1 MPPRNLAGGAWMIVD
16 MAFAI
21 SALSVVKALGLEYPP
36 VQVVFIR
43 ALVGLVMMLPWT
55 LAGRWSF
62 AGTADLPLHALRVLL
77 STITLTASFYA
88 IARVPLALFTAI
100 NFTRPFVLMLMAALF
115 LGERIGRR
123 RWLAA
128 AIGFAG
134 VLVAVNPEGGA
145 AGWGVAALLVAIMTG
160 SGAVIVTRRL
170 SAAPVVVLMTLYPVG
185 LTILTLPLAW
195 AVWTPVQPGEWPALV
210 AIGVLSQS
218 AQFCFLN
225 AHRRAEA
232 GFLAV
237 LGYLSLVLSTL
248 VGYFVFSEVP
258 DAAFWI
264 GAAMIVSATLTASPL
279 WARR

>member
-21 SALSVVKALGLEYPP
+21 SALSVVKSLGLEYPP

-145 AGWGVAALLVAIMTG
+145 AGWGVAALLVAILTG

-195 AVWTPVQPGEWPALV
+195 AAWSPVQPGEWPALV

-264 GAAMIVSATLTASPL
+264 GAAMIVTATLTASPL